1 MSNQEEEKKTNTED
15 VVGLDKVHLEDN
27 QQNISSSRIGRYI
40 HGVLTVASFLILFA
54 IVIVLHFK
62 LKDDYDTLRA
72 KVDLNAKNEL
82 LERINYMRSIQEQM
96 DRKLKNSEHS
106 VRRYVNLLMK
116 NSTDSKLRWLREEK
130 SDKVRGTNHQLNT
143 SLERVK
149 EAVNSLIPAL
159 ENLKLNLTSLTNS
172 SDSKMRRFGRV
183 VEKLKDRLVL
193 AQNDLTHL
201 NVSLHTELTKA
212 SNSTAS
218 SIENVRKELSTF
230 SNFTA
235 SKIGQMI
242 NDMNNT
248 NINIVNMWEMFSRH
262 NSSLHSHIWVTFTAL
277 ASKVKDADEK
287 LVNLR
292 NFTAKEL
299 WKFRNDLNNTQ
310 ESLGRARSEF
320 VYFNRSIH
328 SLLEGVGKSHR
339 MSVQNTNE
347 KIRSFR
353 KDFEDNKKL
362 GATERKSMNDKLS
375 KTKAEFRESL
385 KEENEDTS
393 ALEKKMTNKQENL
406 EKGQRSLQDKIAQQ
420 QKEIKRL
427 RNTVNEM
434 KNKASGYQ
442 RVNVPLILCVL
453 VLASIFTL
461 K

>member
-1 MSNQEEEKKTNTED
+1 MSNQEKEKKMNTED
-15 VVGLDKVHLEDN
+15 VVVLDKVHFEDN
-27 QQNISSSRIGRYI
+27 QQRISSSRIGRY
-40 HGVLTVASFLILFA
+40 HGVFIVASFLILLA

-62 LKDDYDTLRA
+62 LKHDYDTLRA

-218 SIENVRKELSTF
+218 SIENVRKEFHVQQFHRFKDWSDD
-230 SNFTA
+230 N
-235 SKIGQMI
+235 
-242 NDMNNT
+242 
-248 NINIVNMWEMFSRH
+248 RH
-262 NSSLHSHIWVTFTAL
+262 
-277 ASKVKDADEK
+277 E
-287 LVNLR
+287 
-292 NFTAKEL
+292 
-299 WKFRNDLNNTQ
+299 
-310 ESLGRARSEF
+310 
-320 VYFNRSIH
+320 
-328 SLLEGVGKSHR
+328 
-339 MSVQNTNE
+339 
-347 KIRSFR
+347 
-353 KDFEDNKKL
+353 
-362 GATERKSMNDKLS
+362 
-375 KTKAEFRESL
+375 
-385 KEENEDTS
+385 
-393 ALEKKMTNKQENL
+393 
-406 EKGQRSLQDKIAQQ
+406 
-420 QKEIKRL
+420 
-427 RNTVNEM
+427 
-434 KNKASGYQ
+434 
-442 RVNVPLILCVL
+442 
-453 VLASIFTL
+453 
-461 K
+461 

>member
-1 MSNQEEEKKTNTED
+1 MSNQEEEKKTNKED
-15 VVGLDKVHLEDN
+15 VVLDKVHFEDN
-27 QQNISSSRIGRYI
+27 QQRISSSRIGRYI

-96 DRKLKNSEHS
+96 DRKLNNSEHS

-149 EAVNSLIPAL
+149 EAVNSLIPTL
-159 ENLKLNLTSLTNS
+159 EYLKLNLTSLTNS

-242 NDMNNT
+242 TDMNNT

-362 GATERKSMNDKLS
+362 AATEGKSINDKLS
-375 KTKAEFRESL
+375 DTKEEFRESL

-393 ALEKKMTNKQENL
+393 SLEKKMTSKQENL